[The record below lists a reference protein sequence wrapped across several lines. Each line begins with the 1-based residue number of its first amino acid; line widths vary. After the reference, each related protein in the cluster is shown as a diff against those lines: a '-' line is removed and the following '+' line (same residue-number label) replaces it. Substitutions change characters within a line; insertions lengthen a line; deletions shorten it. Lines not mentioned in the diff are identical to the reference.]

1 MPECIDVM
9 AEALAQLTRGEARQP
24 LRTVC
29 TANQPAYVMSCS
41 PCLPLPSTLNRR
53 KRAFLGCSYADS
65 CFCSS
70 FFALMPAMGPR
81 SFGVKTISVFPANTQ
96 RGLDSHQGVVTL
108 YAGDTGLLLALINA
122 APVTAI
128 RTAAVSGLSAR
139 IMVRRHK
146 STGCLILSAP

>member
-1 MPECIDVM
+1 
-9 AEALAQLTRGEARQP
+9 
-24 LRTVC
+24 
-29 TANQPAYVMSCS
+29 
-41 PCLPLPSTLNRR
+41 
-53 KRAFLGCSYADS
+53 
-65 CFCSS
+65 
-70 FFALMPAMGPR
+70 MPAMGPR

-139 IMVRRHK
+139 IMVRAL
-146 STGCLILSAP
+146 TQTQV